1 MIKRALQHLKN
12 TFRSNPAD
20 LVLLAVVL
28 PAAWLLRQW
37 WIETIPTE
45 QLYDFSTYYEV
56 AVNISQGMGYTFL
69 GQPIAFQGMGYSI
82 LLGYF
87 LRFMGDT
94 SELTAKYFNVLL
106 SMWTILMTYLIA
118 WRMSPKRFVRL
129 GALLFMAFMPHQIAY
144 TNAIGTEIL
153 SAALL
158 STLMLVQC
166 SGDLLKGRI
175 QWPLAGA
182 LTAALALTKPFYL
195 AYPVA
200 VLFYEWL
207 TRKDLK
213 RGLAGA
219 LVAALVMVLIVAPW
233 TYRNYR
239 HFGRIIPVSYNSGLV
254 LYLNNNA
261 DNTHG
266 GYMPLDQI
274 KATPELEARIA
285 EHLENGAKSIKLASD
300 LELDLKPAA
309 QAWIKENPGEFAKL
323 GIIRVH
329 STFFNGSW
337 DVDAWTMNEYKTLET
352 ERTEVETLRHLAFFG
367 SVNDIVLAVLGGT
380 ALLYFLTY
388 LPLFFRALFSLK
400 RVISW
405 QAALL
410 MLPVGYNGLVILIY
424 EGQPRYNF
432 NLLFVFVLVAVL
444 VAQKLLDAAGREAQ
458 FAEDLPEAGVRI
470 KSRSRSGKS
479 AGSVRP
485 VKS

>member
-1 MIKRALQHLKN
+1 MAKKVFQQLTNKVRNHPWDVA
-12 TFRSNPAD
+12 
-20 LVLLAVVL
+20 LLAVVL
-28 PAAWLLRQW
+28 PAAWMLRMW

-56 AVNISQGMGYTFL
+56 AVNWSQRLGYTFL

-94 SELTAKYFNVLL
+94 SELMAKTFNVWL
-106 SMWTILMTYLIA
+106 SMWSILMTYLIA
-118 WRMSPKRFVRL
+118 WRMSPRRLVRW
-129 GALLFMAFMPHQIAY
+129 GALLFMAFMPQQIAY

-166 SGDLLKGRI
+166 SGDVLRGRF
-175 QWPLAGA
+175 QWPLLGA
-182 LTAALALTKPFYL
+182 LTAVLALTKPFYL

-207 TRKDLK
+207 TRKDFK
-213 RGLAGA
+213 RGLAGM
-219 LVAALVMVLIVAPW
+219 LVAAAVMALMVAPW
-233 TYRNYR
+233 SYRNYR
-239 HFGRIIPVSYNSGLV
+239 HFGRFIPVSYNSGLV

-274 KATPELEARIA
+274 KADPVLQEKINA
-285 EHLENGAKSIKLASD
+285 HLNDGAKSIKLASD

-309 QAWIKENPGEFAKL
+309 QTWIRENPGEFGKL
-323 GIIRVH
+323 AVIRLH

-337 DVDAWTMNEYKTLET
+337 DVDAWTMNQYRTLET
-352 ERTEVETLRHLAFFG
+352 ERTEVETLRHLAFFR

-380 ALLYFLTY
+380 ALLFFLTH
-388 LPLFFRALFSLK
+388 LPRFIRALFSGRRLLG
-400 RVISW
+400 W
-405 QAALL
+405 QTALL

-432 NLLFVFVLVAVL
+432 NLLFVFVLMVML
-444 VAQKLLDAAGREAQ
+444 VSQQMLRAAAMEETA
-458 FAEDLPEAGVRI
+458 FVEDLPEGGV
-470 KSRSRSGKS
+470 K
-479 AGSVRP
+479 AVVRP
-485 VKS
+485 SRKKVK

>member
-1 MIKRALQHLKN
+1 MIKRMFNHLKT
-12 TFRSNPAD
+12 TFRNNPAD
-20 LVLLAVVL
+20 LILLAVVF
-28 PAAWLLRQW
+28 PAAWMLRQW

-56 AVNISQGMGYTFL
+56 AVNISEGMGYTFL

-87 LRFMGDT
+87 MRFMGDT
-94 SELTAKYFNVLL
+94 SELTAKSFNVLL
-106 SMWTILMTYLIA
+106 SLWSILMTYLIA
-118 WRMSPKRFVRL
+118 WRMSPKRLVRW
-129 GALLFMAFMPHQIAY
+129 GALLFMAFMPQQIAY

-166 SGDLLKGRI
+166 SGDLLKGRF
-175 QWPLAGA
+175 QWPMVGA

-213 RGLAGA
+213 RGVAGA
-219 LVAALVMVLIVAPW
+219 LVAAAVMMLIVAPW
-233 TYRNYR
+233 SYRNYK
-239 HFGRIIPVSYNSGLV
+239 HFGRFIPVSYNSGLV

-266 GYMPLDQI
+266 GFMPIDQI
-274 KATPELEARIA
+274 EATPALEEKINQ
-285 EHLENGAKSIKLASD
+285 HLEYGAKSIKLASD

-309 QAWIKENPGEFAKL
+309 QTWIKENPGEFAKL

-337 DVDAWTMNEYKTLET
+337 DVDAWTMNKYKTLET
-352 ERTEVETLRHLAFFG
+352 ERTETETLRHLAFFR

-380 ALLYFLTY
+380 ALLYFLTH
-388 LPLFFRALFSLK
+388 LPRFIRALFSLK
-400 RVISW
+400 RIISW
-405 QAALL
+405 QTALL

-432 NLLFVFVLVAVL
+432 NLLFVFVLAVML
-444 VAQKLLDAAGREAQ
+444 VIQQMLEAAGRETA
-458 FAEDLPEAGVRI
+458 FAADLPEAGI
-470 KSRSRSGKS
+470 RSRT
-479 AGSVRP
+479 VRP
-485 VKS
+485 VKR

>member
-1 MIKRALQHLKN
+1 MTKRMLNCLKT
-12 TFRSNPAD
+12 TFRNNPAD
-20 LVLLAVVL
+20 LILLAVVL
-28 PAAWLLRQW
+28 PAAWMVRQW
-37 WIETIPTE
+37 WITTIPTE

-87 LRFMGDT
+87 MKFMGDT
-94 SELTAKYFNVLL
+94 SELTAKQFNVLL
-106 SMWTILMTYLIA
+106 SMWSILMTYLIA
-118 WRMSPKRFVRL
+118 WRMSPKRFVRW
-129 GALLFMAFMPHQIAY
+129 GALLFMAFMPQQIAY
-144 TNAIGTEIL
+144 NNAIGTEIL

-166 SGDLLKGRI
+166 SGDLLKGRV
-175 QWPLAGA
+175 QWPLVGA

-207 TRKDLK
+207 SRKDLK
-213 RGLAGA
+213 RGVAGM
-219 LVAALVMVLIVAPW
+219 LVAAAVMALIVAPW

-239 HFGRIIPVSYNSGLV
+239 HFGRFIPVSYNSGLV

-266 GYMPLDQI
+266 GYMPIDQI
-274 KATPELEARIA
+274 KATPELEAKINA
-285 EHLENGAKSIKLASD
+285 HLENGAKSIKLASD

-309 QAWIKENPGEFAKL
+309 QAWIRENPLEFAKL
-323 GIIRVH
+323 AIIRVH

-337 DVDAWTMNEYKTLET
+337 DIDAWTMNKYKTLET
-352 ERTEVETLRHLAFFG
+352 ERTEVETLRYLAYFR
-367 SVNDIVLAVLGGT
+367 SVSDIVLTLLSGT
-380 ALLYFLTY
+380 AFLYFIVN
-388 LPLFFRALFSLK
+388 LPRFFRALFSLK
-400 RVISW
+400 RIISW
-405 QAALL
+405 QTALL

-432 NLLFVFVLVAVL
+432 NLLFAFVLVVML
-444 VAQKLLDAAGREAQ
+444 VVQYMMEAAGRETA
-458 FAEDLPEAGVRI
+458 FAADLPEAGI
-470 KSRSRSGKS
+470 KART
-479 AGSVRP
+479 VRP
-485 VKS
+485 GKRR